1 MQISGIAKRNCGFLS
16 PEFIFFPDWHYAV
29 VRWNARPSVP
39 RRSGAAMQLQLI
51 AVLIIVFLIVMFAV
65 QNAVAVS
72 VAFLLWR
79 VDASLALVIVAC
91 FGLGAL
97 IGALVTIPTMLR
109 ERISLSRLRK
119 QVEVLR
125 AENDDLRAPKKDGS
139 TAPYRY

>member
-1 MQISGIAKRNCGFLS
+1 
-16 PEFIFFPDWHYAV
+16 
-29 VRWNARPSVP
+29 
-39 RRSGAAMQLQLI
+39 MQLQLI

-72 VAFLLWR
+72 VAFLFWR
-79 VDASLALVIVAC
+79 VDASLALVIAAC

-97 IGALVTIPTMLR
+97 IGALVTVPTMLR

-119 QVEVLR
+119 QVEALR
-125 AENDDLRAPKKDGS
+125 AENDDLRVPKKDEL

>member
-1 MQISGIAKRNCGFLS
+1 
-16 PEFIFFPDWHYAV
+16 
-29 VRWNARPSVP
+29 
-39 RRSGAAMQLQLI
+39 MQLQLI

-72 VAFLLWR
+72 VAFLLWS

-97 IGALVTIPTMLR
+97 IGALVTVPTMLR
-109 ERISLSRLRK
+109 ERILLSRLRK
-119 QVEVLR
+119 QVEGLR
-125 AENDDLRAPKKDGS
+125 AENDDLRAPKKDEF